1 MKKIFIGIAIAFC
14 LTACGNRTAKTETT
28 EPVLGVA
35 DTTTVVADSTTVDTL
50 VVE

>member
-1 MKKIFIGIAIAFC
+1 MKKIFIGIAIAVC

-35 DTTTVVADSTTVDTL
+35 DTTVVADSTTVDTL

>member
-14 LTACGNRTAKTETT
+14 LTACGNRTTKTETT
-28 EPVLGVA
+28 EPVFGVA
-35 DTTTVVADSTTVDTL
+35 DTTVVVDSTIVDTL

>member
-1 MKKIFIGIAIAFC
+1 MKKIFIGIAIAVC
-14 LTACGNRTAKTETT
+14 LTACGNRTTKTETV

-35 DTTTVVADSTTVDTL
+35 DTVVVDLTVVDTL